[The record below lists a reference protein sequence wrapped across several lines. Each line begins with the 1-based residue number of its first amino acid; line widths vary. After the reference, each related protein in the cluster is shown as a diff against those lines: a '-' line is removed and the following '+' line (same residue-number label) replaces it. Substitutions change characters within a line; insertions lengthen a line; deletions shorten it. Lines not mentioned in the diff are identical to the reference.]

1 MFPECQPRLRPV
13 QGLGMEGWMSHTD
26 PTLLRRVPRVGQ
38 GGGRYSNPSCDGAGR
53 ERRTVCAL
61 YPAPDRVWMFSEETA
76 LASGWKD
83 CYRCQSIGGATAV
96 AGRGELCLRERP
108 RHVLRPRSKPGTRCQ
123 CSETLQHPMRKL
135 LSQMRKLR
143 FEEVRSP
150 SLVHPEHAG
159 FSRKTPPPK
168 GKCGKC
174 SKIFRKSQG

>member
-1 MFPECQPRLRPV
+1 MWAKEAGVTQTPAV
-13 QGLGMEGWMSHTD
+13 MGLGGKEG
-26 PTLLRRVPRVGQ
+26 G
-38 GGGRYSNPSCDGAGR
+38 
-53 ERRTVCAL
+53 CAL
-61 YPAPDRVWMFSEETA
+61 YPAPDRLWVFSEETA

-83 CYRCQSIGGATAV
+83 CYRCQSSGGATAV

-108 RHVLRPRSKPGTRCQ
+108 QHVLRPRSKPGTRCQ
-123 CSETLQHPMRKL
+123 CSETLRHPMRKL
-135 LSQMRKLR
+135 LLQMRKLR

-174 SKIFRKSQG
+174 SKMFRKSQG